1 MANLL
6 TTADLM
12 RQANAFDP
20 RERKAVAALFGIEGD
35 DTANDPGLGSSPAS
49 TIVAAEYGNDTTWR
63 KTVLTITALT
73 IAMSDDAGVAQ
84 YGGAKIYDFPLGMI
98 QFGGAVVS
106 GNFTGYASLIDTF
119 DGDVAIGTATAGT
132 GATLTGTE
140 ANIMIS
146 NPTTTAVAEV
156 AAVSA
161 SGNATQMIGG
171 HATATDAYL
180 NFVVDDD
187 VAHGTGNASFTG
199 TVTLFWRNLSAL

>member
-12 RQANAFDP
+12 RQVNAFDP

-35 DTANDPGLGSSPAS
+35 DTANDPGCGASPAS

-63 KTVLTITALT
+63 KTVLTVTAL
-73 IAMSDDAGVAQ
+73 AVALSDDATVAQ
-84 YGGAKIYDFPLGMI
+84 YGGAKIYDFPLGLI

-119 DGDVAIGTATAGT
+119 ASNVAIGTETAGT
-132 GATLTGTE
+132 GLTLTSTE
-140 ANIMIS
+140 ANIMQQS
-146 NPTTTAVAEV
+146 ANAAAVSEI

-161 SGNATQMIGG
+161 SGTATQMAGG
-171 HATATDAYL
+171 HAIATGAYL
-180 NFVVDDD
+180 NFTVGDDN
-187 VAHGTGNASFTG
+187 AHGTGNAAFTG
-199 TVTLFWRNLSAL
+199 TVTIFWRNLSAL

>member
-6 TTADLM
+6 TNADLM
-12 RQANAFDP
+12 RQVNAFDP

-35 DTANDPGLGSSPAS
+35 DTANDHGLGSSPAS

-73 IAMSDDAGVAQ
+73 IALSDDAGVAQ
-84 YGGAKIYDFPLGMI
+84 YGGA
-98 QFGGAVVS
+98 VVT
-106 GNFTGYASLIDTF
+106 GNFTGYASLIDNF

-161 SGNATQMIGG
+161 SGNAAQMIGG

-180 NFVVDDD
+180 NFVVDDN

-199 TVTLFWRNLSAL
+199 TVTIFWRNLSAL